1 MREMMSFISKKR
13 ERAKERESS
22 VCVCERERAGE
33 TQMRLTD
40 RQRERETER
49 ESVCACVRGVV
60 GLIIQVRALVRAQG
74 STGRGGMFVVCLLSF
89 GVHMRRRIHACH
101 KVSW

>member
-1 MREMMSFISKKR
+1 VCVR
-13 ERAKERESS
+13 ERESGRDS
-22 VCVCERERAGE
+22 NEIDRQTERER
-33 TQMRLTD
+33 D
-40 RQRERETER
+40 RECVC
-49 ESVCACVRGVV
+49 VCACVRGVV
-60 GLIIQVRALVRAQG
+60 GLIIQVRALVRAQC